1 MLDKIIKDFMMKSV
15 NELKKTENK
24 ELIHKEVLA
33 PMLKNFTDKIFPY
46 VSLLFIMYSLNLI
59 LIIIILVLLIL
70 HKK

>member
-1 MLDKIIKDFMMKSV
+1 MLDKIIKDFILKSV

-24 ELIHKEVLA
+24 ELIHKEVLT

-46 VSLLFIMYSLNLI
+46 VSLLFIMYSINLI